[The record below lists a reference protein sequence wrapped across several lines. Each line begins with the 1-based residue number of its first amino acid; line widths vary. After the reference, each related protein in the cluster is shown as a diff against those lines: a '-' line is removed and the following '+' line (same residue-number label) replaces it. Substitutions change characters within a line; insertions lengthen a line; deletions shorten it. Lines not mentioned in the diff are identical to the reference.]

1 MENIESVIR
10 DKLALQLELLEEGL
24 ELLDIEKYL
33 PNRQGTRGFIDLLA
47 RDKNGKYVIIE
58 LKRSE
63 AASREALHEV
73 LKYLEG
79 LKLNYSIRDSE
90 LRVFIVS
97 TEWRELMV
105 SFSSFVKRVSVVVQ
119 GFKLEVDADHSLT
132 NATTV
137 SPLELAQ
144 DRIFAPWHELN
155 LYKTESSL
163 EKGIASYEKSCREKG
178 IENYVLL
185 KLVPPL
191 EFRTRPARALA
202 ILEMAQFISTPLK
215 KSREQIIAELPTY
228 SYILYFSPLQL
239 SEDACWDAIKRRY
252 RGEELK
258 EFELTMKYVEEETRL
273 FYLHEKLYEMSP
285 AIFFD
290 DAEIGTPAKISKIL
304 DGEDVKLIEI
314 LRYGTLKANIFL
326 SEESILND
334 LRGLDGNRLQTYH
347 KEFCP
352 SNRAELNE
360 VRISVQRCLREN
372 PLWRAQILRVID
384 EFLPVEPDFKATIH
398 IYNPGNL
405 CLSLF
410 KSIDESNLEYV
421 PGYAFLVEKNGA
433 PHSIFFGKMWPTGK
447 KASFSSLLE
456 SFHHGQGRLFLSS
469 LNWGGYE
476 SRDVEISEHL
486 GMTYKTFK
494 VVFNGNDRSF
504 WELTDICWRAV
515 EPFDEH
521 SGFREFKKE
530 NSDFV
535 LDVCDY
541 YSAHWDGVLVQH
553 DLNKEF
559 VFRT

>member
-10 DKLALQLELLEEGL
+10 DKLALKLDLLEEGL

-47 RDKNGKYVIIE
+47 KDKNGKYVIIE

-105 SFSSFVKRVSVVVQ
+105 SFSSFVKRSSIVVQ
-119 GFKLEVDADHSLT
+119 GFNLEVDAELSPT
-132 NATTV
+132 AVTTV
-137 SPLELAQ
+137 CPLELTQ

-155 LYKTESSL
+155 LYETEVSL
-163 EKGIASYEKSCREKG
+163 ENGIASYEKSCREKG

-185 KLVPPL
+185 KLVPPF

-202 ILEMAQFISTPLK
+202 ILEMAQFIPMPLK

-228 SYILYFSPLQL
+228 SYILYFAPLQL
-239 SEDACWDAIKRRY
+239 SEDACWDAIKRKCE
-252 RGEELK
+252 GEELK
-258 EFELTMKYVEEETRL
+258 DFELTMKYAGEENRL
-273 FYLHEKLYEMSP
+273 FCLHEKLYEMSP
-285 AIFFD
+285 PISFD
-290 DAEIGTPAKISKIL
+290 EAEIGTPAKISKIL
-304 DGEDVKLIEI
+304 DGEGVELIEI
-314 LRYGTLKANIFL
+314 LRYGTLKANVFL

-334 LRGLDGNRLQTYH
+334 LRGLDGNRPQTYK
-347 KEFCP
+347 KEFYP
-352 SNRAELNE
+352 SNKAELSE
-360 VRISVQRCLREN
+360 VRTSVQRCLRDN
-372 PLWRAQILRVID
+372 PLWRVQVLRVID
-384 EFLPVEPDFKATIH
+384 ESLAVEPDFKAVIH

-410 KSIDESNLEYV
+410 KSIDDSSLEYV
-421 PGYAFLVEKNGA
+421 PGYVIALEKNGA
-433 PHSIFFGKMWPTGK
+433 PHAIFFGVMWPTGK
-447 KASFSSLLE
+447 KASFSSLLDN
-456 SFHHGQGRLFLSS
+456 FYHGQGSLFLSS
-469 LNWGGYE
+469 LSWGGYE

-494 VVFNGNDRSF
+494 VAFNGDDRSF
-504 WELTDICWRAV
+504 WELTDIGWRAV
-515 EPFDEH
+515 EPFQVQ

-530 NSDFV
+530 NADFV
-535 LDVCDY
+535 LDVFDY
-541 YSAHWDGVLVQH
+541 YSAHWDGVLVH
-553 DLNKEF
+553 FDLDREF